1 MKQIK
6 TTPLWKVLYSL
17 TDVQKVMIIESLN
30 KAITYYEDK
39 IKVAENIIQSIKQ
52 SIKNETDINES
63 SIK

>member
-17 TDVQKVMIIESLN
+17 TDVQKVMIIKNLN
-30 KAITYYEDK
+30 KEITYYEDK
-39 IKVAENIIQSIKQ
+39 IKVAENIIQSM
-52 SIKNETDINES
+52 KNETDINES